1 MKKNDIAS
9 LVLIASV
16 SFMIAYFTA
25 NSFLGAPKKEDSKI
39 RTAEVINGDVGT
51 PDKRVFNAQAIDP
64 TIDRSIGKSADE
76 LPLNTGQ
83 DN

>member
-9 LVLIASV
+9 LVLIASI

-25 NSFLGAPKKEDSKI
+25 NSVLGTPKKEDSKV
-39 RTAEVINGDVGT
+39 RTAEAINGDVGT
-51 PDKRVFNAQAIDP
+51 PDKRVFNADAIDP